1 MFTKWSQVENWI
13 RDNGLTSWRFSY
25 DKTGTQTTADGEEKQ
40 VRSNRLAILS
50 DAFPGDLE
58 EKIALTK
65 RRLVDENNQVLY
77 GYGKRGKEN
86 TGLMYCEVRLV
97 DELQQPGA
105 QAVSSVPQYP
115 AFDEDKMMA
124 KIRREVQLEYENQRY
139 QDERKAFEKE
149 KKEFEAEKK
158 SAIGA
163 VVHFMSPVLA
173 ALSGKQ
179 IAGVDA
185 SAPVQ
190 AAPIHAVEDPADHA
204 EVDTT
209 GETEDEIFSADEQE
223 QLFDLMI
230 RFKAVEPRYLELI
243 EKVVTMAETGDSTY
257 DMAKRFLL

>member
-65 RRLVDENNQVLY
+65 RRLIDENNQVLY

-97 DELQQPGA
+97 EEVQQPGT

-115 AFDEDKMMA
+115 VFDEEKMMA
-124 KIRREVQLEYENQRY
+124 KIRKEVQLEYENQRY
-139 QDERKAFEKE
+139 QEERKAFEKE
-149 KKEFEAEKK
+149 RKEFEDEKK

-163 VVHFMSPVLA
+163 LVHFMSPVVG
-173 ALSGKQ
+173 ALMGKGV
-179 IAGVDA
+179 AGVDA
-185 SAPVQ
+185 TAPVD
-190 AAPIHAVEDPADHA
+190 AAPINPVVESVEDV
-204 EVDTT
+204 ELF
-209 GETEDEIFSADEQE
+209 TEDEQGK
-223 QLFDLMI
+223 LFDLMA

-243 EKVVTMAETGDSTY
+243 ERVVTMAENGDKTY
-257 DMAKRFLL
+257 DMAKGFLL